1 MNSHFVWRQSVLEVG
16 TQMFPG
22 VSFLLTESHLNPVT
36 VSPLRDSELLW
47 GERLGLMREGHSLRV
62 CPKISPVIHILAAAI

>member
-1 MNSHFVWRQSVLEVG
+1 MNSHFVWRQSVLQVS

-47 GERLGLMREGHSLRV
+47 GERLGLMQEGHSLRV
-62 CPKISPVIHILAAAI
+62 CPQMYPIIHILAAAI